1 MDGAVWLELA
11 GRDLLR
17 VRGGD
22 RMRFLNGMLTVD
34 VAELAPGSSVYGAQL
49 DRKGHFVSD
58 LWVLVRDDEI
68 WLDAAPGRG
77 PAVREILE
85 KHVIADDVEIETQSG
100 WAQVAFEGDDVRRA
114 CGSPELAPGTT
125 RAEDELLWIDGGAL
139 TPEGVRLLGP
149 KDAVRERV
157 SSSALSELPA
167 ERAEALRIES
177 FLPAFG
183 VDFGAKN
190 FPAEARLERAVSF
203 TKGCY
208 IGQEIVARI
217 HARGS
222 VNRLLVVLRTQGT
235 VAAGDEVAADGR
247 VVGDVTSAA
256 GGFAI
261 ALVKRGSARPGTAL
275 SAGSTA
281 ATVAGPPLDS

>member
-1 MDGAVWLELA
+1 MEAGWLELR

-22 RMRFLNGMLTVD
+22 RVRFLNGMLTVD
-34 VAELAPGSSVYGAQL
+34 VEALGADACLYGAQL

-58 LWVLVRDDEI
+58 LWVLVRDREI
-68 WLDAAPGRG
+68 WLDTAPGRG
-77 PAVREILE
+77 AAVREILE
-85 KHVIADDVEIETQSG
+85 KHVIADAVEIETQSG
-100 WAQVAFEGDDVRRA
+100 WAQVAFEGDDAPRA
-114 CGSPELAPGTT
+114 CGSPEPAPGTT
-125 RAEDELLWIDGGAL
+125 SARDDLLWIDGGAL
-139 TPEGVRLLGP
+139 TPGGVRLLGP
-149 KDAVRERV
+149 AAAVHERV
-157 SSSALSELPA
+157 SSSGLPELPR

-190 FPAEARLERAVSF
+190 FPAEARLEHAVSF
-203 TKGCY
+203 SKGCY

-222 VNRLLVVLRTQGT
+222 VNRLLVLLRTEGT
-235 VAAGDEVAADGR
+235 LAAGDEVAADGR
-247 VVGDVTSAA
+247 VVGEVTSAT

-261 ALVKRGSARPGTAL
+261 ALVKRGSARPDTSL
-275 SAGSTA
+275 SAGGTP
-281 ATVAGPPLDS
+281 ATVTGPPLDP